1 MTSIRRPSLLSR
13 FAIRSNNTRPRR
25 GVSAVVDHFNNLHIR
40 EDDND
45 DTASVHTVL
54 PAYSPR
60 SNLRYIRP
68 ASPTPTYY
76 SVNDSEPPSPTDDT
90 PSQPTLLR
98 PSSQIVI
105 DECVTRISE
114 SLKNPRAWRQLGG
127 GESSYF
133 WALRLPAG
141 TADILDEHINEI
153 RNRIFGACDCN
164 VAQFGIIFKGHK
176 LVELWCRPVH
186 SRVLFSVGLW
196 TDVGTETWNPCRSF
210 GRRLYRDSCV

>member
-1 MTSIRRPSLLSR
+1 MSITSTTSTSERTTTTMPLAFTLS
-13 FAIRSNNTRPRR
+13 FLPI
-25 GVSAVVDHFNNLHIR
+25 LHVQIFI
-40 EDDND
+40 
-45 DTASVHTVL
+45 TI
-54 PAYSPR
+54 
-60 SNLRYIRP
+60 YIRP

-76 SVNDSEPPSPTDDT
+76 SVDDSEPPSPTDDT

-114 SLKNPRAWRQLGG
+114 SLRNPRALRRLGG
-127 GESSYF
+127 GESGYF
-133 WALRLPAG
+133 WALCLPAG

-164 VAQFGIIFKGHK
+164 LARFGIIFKGHK

-186 SRVLFSVGLW
+186 SRVLFSSVGLW
-196 TDVGTETWNPCRSF
+196 TDVGTETWNARRSF
-210 GRRLYRDSCV
+210 GRRLSRDSCV